1 MSFFYPTKV
10 NIALAGLGVN
20 PNTFGGA
27 WRSEMQQLCKQAGL
41 TPQEAA
47 VVIMGEG
54 LGINIPDT
62 AEIVMATF
70 HRDGQLDYTKP
81 PVIEAMRKMRFRI

>member
-1 MSFFYPTKV
+1 MKFFYPVKV

-20 PNTFGGA
+20 PNVFEGA
-27 WRSEMQQLCKQAGL
+27 WRSEMQQVCKQGGL

-47 VVIMGEG
+47 VVIMGFG
-54 LGINIPDT
+54 LGTNIPDT

-70 HRDGQLDYTKP
+70 HKDGQLDYSKS
-81 PVIEAMRKMRFRI
+81 PVIEAMLKMGFRV

>member
-1 MSFFYPTKV
+1 MSFFYPVKV
-10 NIALAGLGVN
+10 NVALAGLGVN
-20 PNTFGGA
+20 PKMFEGA
-27 WRSEMQQLCKQAGL
+27 WRSEMQQLCRQAGL

-70 HRDGQLDYTKP
+70 HKDGQLDYSKS
-81 PVIEAMRKMRFRI
+81 PVIEAMLKMGFRV

>member
-1 MSFFYPTKV
+1 MSFFYPVKV

-20 PNTFGGA
+20 PKMFEGA
-27 WRSEMQQLCKQAGL
+27 WRSDMQQLCKQAGL

-47 VVIMGEG
+47 VVIMGFG
-54 LGINIPDT
+54 LGTNIPDT

-70 HRDGQLDYTKP
+70 HKDGQLDYSKS
-81 PVIEAMRKMRFRI
+81 PVIEAMLKMGFRV

>member
-1 MSFFYPTKV
+1 MKFFYPVKV

-20 PNTFGGA
+20 PNVFEGA
-27 WRSEMQQLCKQAGL
+27 WRSEMQQVCKQGGL

-47 VVIMGEG
+47 VVIMGFG
-54 LGINIPDT
+54 LGTNIPDT

-70 HRDGQLDYTKP
+70 HKDGQLDYSKP
-81 PVIEAMRKMRFRI
+81 PVIEAMLKMGFRV

>member
-1 MSFFYPTKV
+1 MSFFYPVKV

-20 PNTFGGA
+20 PKVFEAA

-54 LGINIPDT
+54 LGISIPDT

-70 HRDGQLDYTKP
+70 HKDGQLDYRKA
-81 PVIEAMRKMRFRI
+81 PVIEAMHKMGFRV

>member
-1 MSFFYPTKV
+1 MSFFYPVKV
-10 NIALAGLGVN
+10 NVALAGLGVN
-20 PNTFGGA
+20 PKVFEGA

-70 HRDGQLDYTKP
+70 HKDGQLDYSKP
-81 PVIEAMRKMRFRI
+81 PVIEAMLKMGFRV